1 MRHRSTA
8 FLTALGLT
16 VGLTIALAATAAA
29 QQVRVGPA
37 PPDGTRLL
45 DVEVLVTDLATNR
58 TTTYELGQHVP
69 LTVGDR
75 VRIELAGS
83 ALVDGTGRRVALPA
97 DFTVGGGGRRLGL
110 APTRQGGVV
119 VHAEQIAG
127 DDERPSQIR
136 FELRG
141 EYEPPRLAHGFVTFE
156 IAPRAEPQVSAEAR
170 QISERVA
177 RDLAHVLLV
186 DSPRVETAWIE
197 RIEQGGEA
205 EARLLARQL
214 AATASQSG
222 RLREVPP
229 WEVTAHLYRHL
240 LGRQGTAADLWRT
253 DPGFRGNLELLEER
267 GYSALVDAVLASQ
280 EFRGRHPFDRLPLP
294 GGRAVPRP
302 R

>member
-1 MRHRSTA
+1 MRDRSTH

-16 VGLTIALAATAAA
+16 LALAATAGA

-45 DVEVLVTDLATNR
+45 GVEVLVTDLATNR
-58 TTTYELGQHVP
+58 TTTYELGRHVP
-69 LTVGDR
+69 LNVGDR
-75 VRIELAGS
+75 VRVELVGS
-83 ALVDGTGRRVALPA
+83 ALVDGVGRRVALPA
-97 DFTVGGGGRRLGL
+97 DFAAGGGGRQLGL
-110 APTRQGGVV
+110 APTREGGVV
-119 VHAEQIAG
+119 VHTDQVAG

-136 FELRG
+136 FDLRG
-141 EYEPPRLAHGFVTFE
+141 QYEPRRLASGFVTFE
-156 IAPRAEPQVSAEAR
+156 IAPRNQPQAPAEGR

-186 DSPRVETAWIE
+186 DSPRVETTWVE
-197 RIEQGGEA
+197 RIERGGES
-205 EARLLARQL
+205 EARVVARQL

-222 RLREVPP
+222 RLREMPP

-267 GYSALVDAVLASQ
+267 GYQALVDAVLGSQ
-280 EFRGRHPFDRLPLP
+280 EFRDRHPFDRLPTRP
-294 GGRAVPRP
+294 GVRP